1 MFSSAMSP
9 PRLSTIRFTMDKPPS
24 GGGRSGLLCGKAT
37 GLGLPS
43 YDAPAS
49 VTSVRSMA
57 SRPTRSR
64 AVRSNSPRSILAR
77 PSPPSRGPALLD
89 HVAEHEDEVRLH
101 GFVLAEAVAQHGDG
115 ANSLPDGGD
124 PRGLLHGLADLL
136 LDEVHEVEDES
147 GEFVAAGCH
156 EMLRGFRCGACT
168 RRRFHMGLPEM
179 GRAEYAAA
187 LGLPRAPPGAVWPLG
202 PDRRLPPPARA
213 RSRTDDR
220 FPGYTWGQQPPEI
233 E

>member
-136 LDEVHEVEDES
+136 LDEVHEVEDERANS
-147 GEFVAAGCH
+147 
-156 EMLRGFRCGACT
+156 LRRGVMRCSVGFDAE
-168 RRRFHMGLPEM
+168 LV
-179 GRAEYAAA
+179 RAEGFIWVCPKWGA
-187 LGLPRAPPGAVWPLG
+187 LSMPQRSVFPALHLAPFG
-202 PDRRLPPPARA
+202 P
-213 RSRTDDR
+213 
-220 FPGYTWGQQPPEI
+220 
-233 E
+233 